1 MNLTAKDILRRL
13 GGGESIA
20 SVCAAAGVSRKEFG
34 AWWRL
39 ESASRVPAMTG
50 GRRTGVRR
58 CVQIHRNSW
67 GIPSVLADNDE
78 DLFFGFGYAMA
89 QDRLFQL
96 DFLRRKGAGRL
107 SEILGPDGSELDYL
121 WRLGWLRNVFE
132 WDLLAR
138 TVGIRRIAEFE
149 WTGLL
154 EETRTV
160 LRAFSDGI
168 NALIEDS

>member
-1 MNLTAKDILRRL
+1 LEILMNLTTKEILRRL

-20 SVCAAAGVSRKEFG
+20 SVCAAAGVSRNEFD
-34 AWWRL
+34 AWWQQ
-39 ESASRVPAMTG
+39 EAASRVPAMTG
-50 GRRTGVRR
+50 RRPARVRR
-58 CVQIHRNSW
+58 SVQIHRNSQ
-67 GIPSVLADNDE
+67 GIPRIQAGNDE

-121 WRLGWLRNVFE
+121 WRFAGLRNGFE

-138 TVGIRRIAEFE
+138 TVGIRRIAEHE
-149 WTGLL
+149 SWAWPTP
-154 EETRTV
+154 
-160 LRAFSDGI
+160 ACPP
-168 NALIEDS
+168 